1 MAVAYRASAL
11 RFCGKLSRNG
21 LGLIG
26 LSFILLLGTM
36 AIAAPLIAPYDP
48 LAQDLTRRLMPPSWP
63 HLCGTDELGRDIFS
77 RIVWG
82 ARVTFRIIFL
92 VSIIA
97 LPVGLFVGTVAGY
110 LGGLVDIVLM
120 RLCDVFLAVPGLVLA
135 LTLVSMLG
143 PSLENAVIAIAA
155 TLWPQIARLARAET
169 LIVRQ
174 ADYVSVIRIQ
184 GARWHRIV
192 LRHIV
197 PMCVSSLIVRGTMNM
212 ATIILTAAGLGFLG
226 LGVRP
231 PDPEWGSMLA
241 TGREYMMD
249 DPWIAAFPGLAILLT
264 SLAFNLFGDA
274 LRDVL
279 DPRS

>member
-1 MAVAYRASAL
+1 M